1 MSLRSEPP
9 VSFSMRRLFAACSCA
24 FSISLGL
31 VSAIS
36 LLGAVSCATHAVVVG
51 DVAQLSPAS
60 SPGSPLASSPLA
72 SSAALAAV
80 AMLCVFVG
88 GMQVAMRLCSLG
100 FGLALIGVHLWL
112 RTSDPAALANAADS
126 LLVSVLLPVR
136 NRLRLGPDW
145 DCIFFGPADALY
157 MLAAARHAA
166 SVLATLRGMTTM
178 FAGTAARY
186 LPAREIAAGA
196 GLLGA

>member
-1 MSLRSEPP
+1 
-9 VSFSMRRLFAACSCA
+9 MRRLYAVCSCA

-51 DVAQLSPAS
+51 DVAQSS
-60 SPGSPLASSPLA
+60 SPPGIPAASPLA

-100 FGLALIGVHLWL
+100 FGLALIAIHLWL

-126 LLVSVLLPVR
+126 MLTSVLLPLR
-136 NRLRLGPDW
+136 HRLNLGPDW
-145 DCIFFGPADALY
+145 DCVFFGPADALY

-178 FAGTAARY
+178 FAGTAARH
-186 LPAREIAAGA
+186 LPARELAAGA